1 MICQKVANSLP
12 EISPR
17 YLDEKWTVAN
27 LTTTFNEWNWSTPL
41 VLFSSP
47 YGYHTGNILWRAHF
61 VATGQETGFSANVSG
76 GLAFGYSIW
85 LDDSFVGSWVGDA
98 PHDTYNQ
105 THKFPST
112 LAAGSPHVI
121 TILLDHMGVEQN
133 WAGASDWFRMPR
145 GVLDYSFEG
154 SPETHVTV
162 WKVTGNLGG
171 ESVSSKFI

>member
-112 LAAGSPHVI
+112 LAAGSSHVI